1 MTLRVVELFAGI
13 GAQAQALEN
22 LGLDFASTVCEIDEK
37 AYKSYCAIH
46 GDTPNLGDI
55 TKVDHLPECDLL
67 TYSFPCQDLSIAGCQ
82 RGMKQ
87 GSGTR
92 SSLLWE
98 VGRLLDDAKERE
110 REPEVLLMENVDA
123 ILNRKNISEFER
135 WIEFLTDL
143 GYTSSYKVLNA
154 KDFGVPQN
162 RKRCFMVSSLGGRKF
177 IFPEGFQLG
186 RRLRDVLE
194 DGVPEEYYLSE
205 EKIAKYE
212 KHKARHEAEGHGF
225 GWRPNHGENI
235 AYTVN
240 TKLDRANQNFVIE
253 SPICVGNI
261 QCEGFNEMTSRV
273 YDAGGLS
280 PTIRTPS
287 GGGVMPKIEVLG
299 TLGDYE
305 KEGRV
310 HNPNGLSPTLNLCR
324 PDHALKIEVIGHIE
338 GYQGQS
344 GRVHDTE
351 GQAPTV
357 VANRF
362 GSPASLIEVQDSI
375 RYPCATA
382 KGYMEAHEGDGL
394 VMNRTLTARGTV
406 QEASAPTLTTGNG
419 CGTGTVDKGLR
430 IRYLTP
436 RECWRLMGF
445 PDSAFEA
452 ARDVPT
458 SKTQLYKQAGNS
470 IAVPCL
476 EAIFRSIYIDRTWH
490 CRPSLEVWM

>member
-22 LGLDFASTVCEIDEK
+22 LGLDFTSTVCEIDEK

-46 GDTPNLGDI
+46 GDTPNIGDI
-55 TKVDHLPECDLL
+55 TKVEHLPECDLL
-67 TYSFPCQDLSIAGCQ
+67 TYSYPCTSVSIAGKQ
-82 RGMKQ
+82 EGMVE
-87 GSGTR
+87 GSGTA
-92 SSLLWE
+92 SSLVWE
-98 VGRLLDDAKERE
+98 VGRLLDDASERE
-110 REPEVLLMENVDA
+110 SLPEVLLMENVDA
-123 ILNRKNISEFER
+123 VLNELNIAEFRR
-135 WIEFLTDL
+135 WLAKLTSL
-143 GYTSSYKVLNA
+143 GYTNSYKVLNA
-154 KDFGVPQN
+154 KDYGVPQN
-162 RKRCFMVSSLGGRKF
+162 RKRIFVVSMLGGRMLD
-177 IFPEGFQLG
+177 FPKPCPDG
-186 RRLRDVLE
+186 RVLRDVLE
-194 DGVPEEYYLSE
+194 EDVPEEYYLSE

-225 GWRPNHGENI
+225 GWRPNHGEDI

-240 TKLDRANQNFVIE
+240 TKPDRANQNFIIE

-287 GGGVMPKIEVLG
+287 GGGVMPKIEVVG
-299 TLGDYE
+299 TLGGYE

-324 PDHALKIEVIGHIE
+324 QDHAPKIEL
-338 GYQGQS
+338 
-344 GRVHDTE
+344 
-351 GQAPTV
+351 
-357 VANRF
+357 
-362 GSPASLIEVQDSI
+362 ASLIETEGSNVQDSQI
-375 RYPCATA
+375 NS
-382 KGYMEAHEGDGL
+382 M
-394 VMNRTLTARGTV
+394 
-406 QEASAPTLTTGNG
+406 
-419 CGTGTVDKGLR
+419 R

-445 PDSAFEA
+445 PDSAYEA

-476 EAIFRSIYIDRTWH
+476 EAIFRAIYIDRSWH
-490 CRPSLEVWM
+490 ARPSLEAFL

>member
-22 LGLDFASTVCEIDEK
+22 LGLDFTSTVCEIDEK

-55 TKVDHLPECDLL
+55 TKVEHLPECDPL
-67 TYSFPCQDLSIAGCQ
+67 TYSYPCTSLSIAGKQ
-82 RGMKQ
+82 EGMVE
-87 GSGTR
+87 GSGTA
-92 SSLLWE
+92 SSLVWE
-98 VGRLLDDAKERE
+98 VGRLLDDASERE
-110 REPEVLLMENVDA
+110 RESLPEVLLMGNVDA
-123 ILNRKNISEFER
+123 VLNEQNLPEFRR
-135 WIEFLTDL
+135 WLAKLTSL
-143 GYTSSYKVLNA
+143 GYTNSYKVLNA
-154 KDFGVPQN
+154 KDYGVPQN
-162 RKRCFMVSSLGGRKF
+162 RKRIFVVSMLGGRMLD
-177 IFPEGFQLG
+177 FPKPCPD
-186 RRLRDVLE
+186 RRVLRDVLE
-194 DGVPEEYYLSE
+194 EDVPEEYYLSE

-225 GWRPNHGENI
+225 GWRPNHGEDI

-240 TKLDRANQNFVIE
+240 TKPDRANQNFIIE

-287 GGGVMPKIEVLG
+287 GGGVMPKIEV
-299 TLGDYE
+299 
-305 KEGRV
+305 
-310 HNPNGLSPTLNLCR
+310 
-324 PDHALKIEVIGHIE
+324 
-338 GYQGQS
+338 
-344 GRVHDTE
+344 
-351 GQAPTV
+351 
-357 VANRF
+357 
-362 GSPASLIEVQDSI
+362 QDST

-394 VMNRTLTARGTV
+394 VMNRVLTARGTV
-406 QEASAPTLTTGNG
+406 QEASAPTLTMGNG
-419 CGTGTVDKGLR
+419 CGTGVVVRDNDSIPDLQDGEVAAMLTPGRINKRQNDPRCKTDGSSFTITCQDIHGIASRESGRLR

-445 PDSAFEA
+445 PDSAYEA

-476 EAIFRSIYIDRTWH
+476 EAIFKAIYINRTWH
-490 CRPSLEVWM
+490 ERPSLEAFL